1 MKVEP
6 MGDWKRT
13 HTCGDLRESDIGAE
27 VCLMGWV
34 NRSRDHGG
42 VIFVDMRDR
51 YGLTQAVFDPGA
63 AGDVFPVGESLRN
76 EFVVAVKGK
85 VRRRPEGMENPKLA
99 TGMIEVL
106 VGEVKIL
113 SVSEPPPIMVSEEG
127 AEDERVRLRY
137 RYLDL
142 RRPRMQRNIIFRS
155 NVNRIIRDYFFERG
169 FLEIDTPVLSK
180 STPEGARDFLVPS
193 RLNPGMFYAL
203 PQSPQLFKQTLMASG
218 FDKYFQIV
226 KCYRDE
232 DLRADRQP
240 EHTQIDLELSFVTE
254 EDIYALIEG
263 LVSSVFEGALGEKLE
278 TPFPRFSY
286 EEVMLKYAIDKP
298 DLRFPLEITDVTEVI
313 RGSDFKVFE
322 GVIAG
327 GGVIRGIRAPG
338 GGKSLSR
345 KQIDDLIAF
354 TQKLGSTGMAW
365 MRVTETG
372 LESNIVKYFNE
383 EKQKALIA
391 AFGAQP
397 GDLLT
402 FLAGQLTDLLPI
414 LAQTRVE
421 IARVMEMPPLKKFSF
436 CWVTEFPLFEW
447 DPKEKRWSPMHH
459 MFSMPRDCDLDRL
472 ETHTGEIL
480 GRLYD
485 LVLNGVEL
493 GSGSLRI
500 HDPVLQKRVFN
511 IIGMTDEQAEDRF
524 GFLLEAFRHGAPPHG
539 GIALGIDRLLTAM
552 LGETSI
558 RDVITFPKTQ
568 AGTCLLTGAPST
580 VDRLALKEA
589 GVQII
594 KQRAVGEAPA
604 TPASNDEV

>member
-155 NVNRIIRDYFFERG
+155 NVNRIIRDYFFERE

-263 LVSSVFEGALGEKLE
+263 LVSSVFEGSLGEKLE

-298 DLRFPLEITDVTEVI
+298 DLRFH
-313 RGSDFKVFE
+313 
-322 GVIAG
+322 
-327 GGVIRGIRAPG
+327 
-338 GGKSLSR
+338 
-345 KQIDDLIAF
+345 
-354 TQKLGSTGMAW
+354 
-365 MRVTETG
+365 
-372 LESNIVKYFNE
+372 LESPTSPKSS
-383 EKQKALIA
+383 A
-391 AFGAQP
+391 A
-397 GDLLT
+397 
-402 FLAGQLTDLLPI
+402 
-414 LAQTRVE
+414 R
-421 IARVMEMPPLKKFSF
+421 
-436 CWVTEFPLFEW
+436 
-447 DPKEKRWSPMHH
+447 
-459 MFSMPRDCDLDRL
+459 
-472 ETHTGEIL
+472 
-480 GRLYD
+480 
-485 LVLNGVEL
+485 
-493 GSGSLRI
+493 
-500 HDPVLQKRVFN
+500 
-511 IIGMTDEQAEDRF
+511 
-524 GFLLEAFRHGAPPHG
+524 
-539 GIALGIDRLLTAM
+539 
-552 LGETSI
+552 TS
-558 RDVITFPKTQ
+558 K
-568 AGTCLLTGAPST
+568 CS
-580 VDRLALKEA
+580 
-589 GVQII
+589 
-594 KQRAVGEAPA
+594 RA
-604 TPASNDEV
+604 S